1 MKMAATQFRGGAP
14 SAGFRTR
21 TSNHNSITKKDG
33 MFNSLHQTEARNFVA
48 LNNRKDLSNANV
60 EGGCNLSYTHRS
72 LYSRLVT
79 HRRRTRFPVVSNQM
93 SSDYGVGCSEVE
105 EKLIL
110 EEVYSPLTTPSDEP

>member
-1 MKMAATQFRGGAP
+1 MAATQFRGGAP
-14 SAGFRTR
+14 STGFRTR
-21 TSNHNSITKKDG
+21 MSNRNSITKKDG

-79 HRRRTRFPVVSNQM
+79 HRRRTSFPVVSNQM